1 LGLAW
6 ADQALVWGEAPKQGG
21 VDTRKSPAPLAL
33 PTLPDAALKQIG
45 NAPREPLPLIVGVE
59 PHSAEEG
66 DAVDLG
72 RVAMLHHPVEG
83 LLLGD
88 LGRWPAAD
96 TEPDPCLLH
105 AFGEMAVAI

>member
-1 LGLAW
+1 MPHCNKSGTLARE
-6 ADQALVWGEAPKQGG
+6 AL
-21 VDTRKSPAPLAL
+21 L
-33 PTLPDAALKQIG
+33 
-45 NAPREPLPLIVGVE
+45 LIVGVE